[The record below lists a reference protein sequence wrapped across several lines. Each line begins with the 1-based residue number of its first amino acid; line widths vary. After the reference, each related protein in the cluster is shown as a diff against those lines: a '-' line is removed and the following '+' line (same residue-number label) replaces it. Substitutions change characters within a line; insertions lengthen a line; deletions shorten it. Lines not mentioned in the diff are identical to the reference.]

1 MLQSNEYAC
10 DTEISQFIHAGDH
23 PLNLWECT
31 LFKAVTASDL
41 PTRNKYEPPK
51 INIVGGSLL
60 EDNFEH
66 VKGNNDTQLQKY
78 SFTYGMAEMGY
89 GEKLVKMMMFNVL
102 A

>member
-1 MLQSNEYAC
+1 M
-10 DTEISQFIHAGDH
+10 
-23 PLNLWECT
+23 
-31 LFKAVTASDL
+31 FKAVAASDL

-89 GEKLVKMMMFNVL
+89 GEKLVKMMMFNIL
-102 A
+102 ASTYGTTTVVTDILWGEVRNMLSIL